1 MQSYPVTD
9 SKSLATLQSFLQMN
23 HLPFADVQ
31 LANSF
36 YLLYY
41 DEGELMGSIG
51 LEWYDAHALL
61 RSVAI
66 SEKWRGKGLGKAMVA
81 DILQEAKKANKE
93 GVFLLTETAAPFF
106 RQLGFTD
113 FDRVQTPKAIQS
125 SSEFSHVCPSSAS
138 LMFVSLTL
146 EQ

>member
-1 MQSYPVTD
+1 MQSLQVTD
-9 SKSLATLQSFLQMN
+9 SKLLSELQSFLQVN

-41 DEGELMGSIG
+41 QQGELIGSIG
-51 LEWYDAHALL
+51 LEWYESHALL

-66 SEKWRGKGLGKAMVA
+66 GEKWRGKGLGKTMVS
-81 DILQEAKKANKE
+81 DILNEAKNANKE

-106 RQLGFTD
+106 LQLGFIYY
-113 FDRVQTPKAIQS
+113 DRDKAPQAIKS
-125 SSEFSHVCPSSAS
+125 SSEFSHVCPSSAR
-138 LMFVSLTL
+138 LLFAPIT
-146 EQ
+146 Q

>member
-1 MQSYPVTD
+1 MQFLQVTD
-9 SKSLATLQSFLQMN
+9 SKSLSELQSFLQLN

-41 DEGELMGSIG
+41 QQGELIGSIG
-51 LEWYDAHALL
+51 LEWYGSNALL

-66 SEKWRGKGLGKAMVA
+66 AEKWRGKGLGKTMVTN
-81 DILQEAKKANKE
+81 IMNEAKKANKE

-106 RQLGFTD
+106 LQLGFAD
-113 FDRVQTPKAIQS
+113 YDRALAPPAIQS
-125 SSEFSHVCPSSAS
+125 SSEFSHVCPSSAR
-138 LMFVSLTL
+138 LMFARLTH
-146 EQ
+146 